1 MSSLQRWAG
10 LLGTLLLAAAC
21 FVLSREGRTQT
32 RRRWN
37 PPVEEL
43 AEELGE
49 AWAGHHTP

>member
-10 LLGTLLLAAAC
+10 LLGTLLLVATC
-21 FVLSREGRTQT
+21 FVVSRESRSQA
-32 RRRWN
+32 RRRSS

-43 AEELGE
+43 AQNLGE